1 MSVPGTLGMR
11 VWLAAVLALLVATTA
26 AAVAAAFVGRFDAE
40 FEDRAGSIAVGY
52 SVDAAGR
59 IARATDVEAVQGVT
73 TRASTDLPLALFAFA
88 EDGTLLTSARS
99 RGIPVELVPDHEAAL
114 GEALAGRR
122 YVDTAD
128 DRTGTVVG
136 LPVRSGPASAVVA
149 YASHPELEAG
159 LGLARSKITEAAL
172 WGVLVGG
179 LAGILVAALIARR
192 LRSIAASAAAIEA
205 RDFDRPVKARFP
217 DEVGALAASLDR
229 MRLHLREAFT
239 DLGRERDRLERLLE
253 RLHEGVVTVAPEGT
267 VEFANEAAAEL
278 LAPGPLEEGTPLPE
292 PRLRA
297 LAAELFRPG
306 ATVAHERVEDGERTL
321 AVVGIPAHGA
331 DTAMLVLEDV
341 SDEERRRRAEQEFV
355 SNASHELRTPLQTI
369 LGAVEALQAGAL
381 EDADARGRFLALI
394 EREGRRLSRL
404 TRALLVL
411 ARAQTGAERVELA
424 PVRVRPLLEEVAASL
439 QAPPGVRVDVACPP
453 GLEALADP
461 ELLEQ
466 AVANLAANA
475 AHHTEEGAIRLSAE
489 EDGDSVTIEV
499 ADTGPGVPVRERARL
514 FDRFY
519 RVEGRAAD
527 RFGLGLAIAR
537 ESARALGGDVRID
550 TAPGGGTLA
559 RVLVRAV
566 RLEAV

>member
-1 MSVPGTLGMR
+1 MR

-40 FEDRAGSIAVGY
+40 FEGRAGNIAVGY

-59 IARATDVEAVQGVT
+59 ISRATDVEAVQGVT
-73 TRASTDLPLALFAFA
+73 TRASSELPVALFAFA

-99 RGIPVELVPDHEAAL
+99 RGIPLELVPESGPAL
-114 GEALAGRR
+114 EEALAGRR

-128 DRTGTVVG
+128 DGTGTVVA

-149 YASHPELEAG
+149 FASHPELEAG
-159 LGLARSKITEAAL
+159 LGLARSTITEAAL

-179 LAGILVAALIARR
+179 VAGILVAALIARR
-192 LRSIAASAAAIEA
+192 LRGIAASAAAIEA
-205 RDFDRPVKARFP
+205 RDFDRPVSARFP

-253 RLHEGVVTVAPEGT
+253 RLHEGVVTIASDGT

-278 LAPGPLEEGTPLPE
+278 LAPARLEEGAPVPE
-292 PRLRA
+292 PRLGA
-297 LAAELFRPG
+297 LAAALFRPG
-306 ATVAHERVEDGERTL
+306 ATVAHERVEDGDRTL
-321 AVVGIPAHGA
+321 SVVGIPAHGA

-341 SDEERRRRAEQEFV
+341 SEQERRQRTEREFV

-369 LGAVEALQAGAL
+369 LGAVEALQAGAF

-424 PVRVRPLLEEVAASL
+424 PVRIRPLLEAVAGAL
-439 QAPPGVRVDVACPP
+439 QPPPGVRVEVACPP
-453 GLEALADP
+453 GLEALADAD
-461 ELLEQ
+461 LLEQ

-475 AHHTEEGAIRLSAE
+475 AHHTEEGMIRLSAE
-489 EDGDSVTIEV
+489 ANGDGVTIEV
-499 ADTGPGVPVRERARL
+499 ADTGPGVPARARGRL

-550 TAPGGGTLA
+550 AAPGGGTLA
-559 RVLVRAV
+559 RVILRAA